1 MRTAGTARPP
11 CPDKGNGRV
20 PPDLRAGS
28 LLGFRQL
35 RFNDVFNTI
44 TVESG
49 PESLQVPLS
58 AVLEKGPTMKLWYS
72 PASPFVRKCLIV
84 AHERD
89 LTDRIE
95 IMDANANVVDP
106 DMRIVQSNP
115 AGKIPTMVLDDGQVL
130 FDSRVICAWLDTLHD
145 GKKLMPRS
153 GAKRFEVMTL
163 EALGDAIMD
172 AAVSNRYETALRP
185 PEYQWKAWSD
195 GQMGKVK
202 ASLDQLE
209 KQWIRSLGR
218 NPNMGSIAV
227 AAALGYL
234 DFRYPD
240 LNWRRGR
247 PKLTRW
253 FKRFGERPSFMETE
267 PK

>member
-1 MRTAGTARPP
+1 
-11 CPDKGNGRV
+11 
-20 PPDLRAGS
+20 
-28 LLGFRQL
+28 
-35 RFNDVFNTI
+35 
-44 TVESG
+44 
-49 PESLQVPLS
+49 
-58 AVLEKGPTMKLWYS
+58 MKLWYS

-84 AHERD
+84 AHECD

-95 IMDANANVVDP
+95 IMDANANAVNP
-106 DMRIVQSNP
+106 DMRIVESNP
-115 AGKIPTMVLDDGQVL
+115 AGKIPTMLLEDGRVL

-153 GAKRFEVMTL
+153 GDKRFEVMTL

-253 FKRFGERPSFMETE
+253 FKRFSERPSFAATE
-267 PK
+267 PQ

>member
-1 MRTAGTARPP
+1 
-11 CPDKGNGRV
+11 
-20 PPDLRAGS
+20 
-28 LLGFRQL
+28 
-35 RFNDVFNTI
+35 
-44 TVESG
+44 
-49 PESLQVPLS
+49 
-58 AVLEKGPTMKLWYS
+58 MKLWYS

-115 AGKIPTMVLDDGQVL
+115 AGKITTMVLDDGQVL

>member
-1 MRTAGTARPP
+1 
-11 CPDKGNGRV
+11 
-20 PPDLRAGS
+20 
-28 LLGFRQL
+28 
-35 RFNDVFNTI
+35 
-44 TVESG
+44 
-49 PESLQVPLS
+49 
-58 AVLEKGPTMKLWYS
+58 MKLWYS

-153 GAKRFEVMTL
+153 GSKRFEVMTL

>member
-1 MRTAGTARPP
+1 
-11 CPDKGNGRV
+11 
-20 PPDLRAGS
+20 
-28 LLGFRQL
+28 
-35 RFNDVFNTI
+35 
-44 TVESG
+44 
-49 PESLQVPLS
+49 
-58 AVLEKGPTMKLWYS
+58 MKLWYS
-72 PASPFVRKCLIV
+72 PASPFVRKCMIV

-95 IMDANANVVDP
+95 IMDASANAVDP
-106 DMRIVQSNP
+106 DMRIVESNP
-115 AGKIPTMVLDDGQVL
+115 AGKIPTMLLEDGRVL

-153 GAKRFEVMTL
+153 GAKRFEIMTL

-172 AAVSNRYETALRP
+172 AAVNNRYETALRP

-195 GQMGKVK
+195 GQMGKVM

-209 KQWIRSLGR
+209 NQWIRSLGR
-218 NPNMGSIAV
+218 TPNMGSIAI

-234 DFRYPD
+234 AFRYPD

-253 FKRFGERPSFMETE
+253 FKRFSERPSFKETE
-267 PK
+267 PQ

>member
-1 MRTAGTARPP
+1 
-11 CPDKGNGRV
+11 
-20 PPDLRAGS
+20 
-28 LLGFRQL
+28 
-35 RFNDVFNTI
+35 
-44 TVESG
+44 
-49 PESLQVPLS
+49 
-58 AVLEKGPTMKLWYS
+58 MKLWYS

>member
-1 MRTAGTARPP
+1 
-11 CPDKGNGRV
+11 
-20 PPDLRAGS
+20 
-28 LLGFRQL
+28 
-35 RFNDVFNTI
+35 
-44 TVESG
+44 
-49 PESLQVPLS
+49 
-58 AVLEKGPTMKLWYS
+58 MKLWYS

-95 IMDANANVVDP
+95 IMDASANVVDP
-106 DMRIVQSNP
+106 DMRIVESNP
-115 AGKIPTMVLDDGQVL
+115 AGKIPTMLLEDGQVL

-153 GAKRFEVMTL
+153 GAKRFEIMTL

>member
-1 MRTAGTARPP
+1 
-11 CPDKGNGRV
+11 
-20 PPDLRAGS
+20 
-28 LLGFRQL
+28 
-35 RFNDVFNTI
+35 
-44 TVESG
+44 
-49 PESLQVPLS
+49 
-58 AVLEKGPTMKLWYS
+58 MKLWYS

-253 FKRFGERPSFMETE
+253 FKRFSERPSFMETE

>member
-1 MRTAGTARPP
+1 
-11 CPDKGNGRV
+11 
-20 PPDLRAGS
+20 
-28 LLGFRQL
+28 
-35 RFNDVFNTI
+35 
-44 TVESG
+44 
-49 PESLQVPLS
+49 
-58 AVLEKGPTMKLWYS
+58 MKLWHS
-72 PASPFVRKCLIV
+72 PASPFVRKVLVI
-84 AHERD
+84 AHETGQTAKLEIAEASTNAVARNEELARD
-89 LTDRIE
+89 
-95 IMDANANVVDP
+95 
-106 DMRIVQSNP
+106 NP
-115 AGKIPTMVLDDGQVL
+115 CGKIPALVLDDGTVL
-130 FDSRVICAWLDTLHD
+130 FDSRVICAYLDSLH
-145 GKKLMPRS
+145 S
-153 GAKRFEVMTL
+153 GAKLSGPGAGGVAGYRALAL

>member
-1 MRTAGTARPP
+1 
-11 CPDKGNGRV
+11 
-20 PPDLRAGS
+20 
-28 LLGFRQL
+28 
-35 RFNDVFNTI
+35 
-44 TVESG
+44 
-49 PESLQVPLS
+49 
-58 AVLEKGPTMKLWYS
+58 MKLWYS

-163 EALGDAIMD
+163 EARGDAIMD